1 MNNKTV
7 IKMLEAAAL
16 DGNTNWVLVNLML
29 EAAKKLRGWEEQ
41 TEAKDKAFSRM
52 ADFNALYAEACY
64 KFSEAKD
71 EQEYQAAIDHYYKI
85 LTPVKKD
92 LTK

>member
-1 MNNKTV
+1 MNNETI

-29 EAAKKLRGWEEQ
+29 EAAKKLRGWEEH
-41 TEAKDKAFSRM
+41 TVARGKAFGRI
-52 ADFNALYAEACY
+52 ADMNALYAEACC
-64 KFSEAKD
+64 KFAEAKD
-71 EQEYQAAIDHYYKI
+71 EQEYQAALDHYHKI